1 MTMMTTLRVAAV
13 LACAGLS
20 ACAGRTPAPVAVV
33 QEHDQL
39 ADCQAITAEIQ
50 SNTAQI
56 GKLGSEEGAKVA
68 QNVIVGA
75 AGLFIPVLWFG
86 MDFQDAAGKE
96 GKALQQRNSYLS
108 RLAATR
114 CAPPAQGGLLP
125 SRG

>member
-1 MTMMTTLRVAAV
+1 MINLRVVAV

-33 QEHDQL
+33 QEHDQHS
-39 ADCQAITAEIQ
+39 DCQAITAEVQ

-56 GKLGSEEGAKVA
+56 AKLGTEDGAKVA
-68 QNVIVGA
+68 QNVLMGT

-86 MDFQDAAGKE
+86 MDFQDAPGKE
-96 GKALQQRNSYLS
+96 GAALKQRNAYLS

-114 CAPPAQGGLLP
+114 CAPPAQASLAP